1 MKHKVGDRVKV
12 KSIEW
17 YNTLPKEYELIY
29 GIREKGGY
37 DHFVEDMSEYC
48 GRIVEI
54 SDIVEVNKH
63 EYYRIKEDYEEFYWS
78 DYMFE
83 EEMKENNE
91 KVNGRTIT
99 FDYTSNG
106 KKIEIILNNE
116 WTAKVGDNGNVILKQ
131 KPKYPETFEECCKIL
146 GEQPDAYESN
156 STIYGYKSDK
166 IASFQKLL
174 ICRNA
179 YWKIANYQ
187 GPEAGTEFCWLYYDI
202 FANEIKMEKGKPNCS
217 MFMSFPDESITDEFA
232 NNFVYLLEICKEFL

>member
-1 MKHKVGDRVKV
+1 MNHKIGDKVKV

-54 SDIVEVNKH
+54 SEIVEINKH

-83 EEMKENNE
+83 EEVEESNE
-91 KVNGRTIT
+91 KINGRTIT

-106 KKIEIILNNE
+106 KDIEIILNNE
-116 WTAKVGDNGNVILKQ
+116 WTAKIGDNGNVVLKQ
-131 KPKYPETFEECCKIL
+131 KPKYPETYKECCEVL
-146 GEQPDAYESN
+146 GIKEENISFCTHSLISDIKFKN
-156 STIYGYKSDK
+156 LYK
-166 IASFQKLL
+166 LY

-179 YWKIANYQ
+179 YWKITDYK
-187 GPEAGTEFCWLYYDI
+187 GPESGTEFCWLYY
-202 FANEIKMEKGKPNCS
+202 NTYNREIKTEKGTPDCS
-217 MFMSFPDESITDEFA
+217 MFMSFPNEYVADKFIKYFG
-232 NNFVYLLEICKEFL
+232 NLLEDCKEFL